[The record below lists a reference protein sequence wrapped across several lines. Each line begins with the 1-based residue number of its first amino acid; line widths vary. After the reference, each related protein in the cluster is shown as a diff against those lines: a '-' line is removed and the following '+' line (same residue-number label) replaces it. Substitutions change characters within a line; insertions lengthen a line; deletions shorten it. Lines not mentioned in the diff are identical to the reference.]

1 MASINS
7 EYHRFL
13 THLSQ
18 REVHENVRRFAHL
31 VLAQLKPLSE
41 VGATRRAR
49 STRLVPLAVKQLM
62 QTPVVL
68 EGLADNSERSEAI
81 GRLLQLEVGPF
92 RGFMR
97 QETFDLSHDIT
108 LIYGANGTGKSSF
121 FEALELAML
130 GSISEAQI
138 KRIDGRV
145 YCNNA
150 RLQSHVTPVL
160 MSGSAEASV
169 VVHHDEARHR
179 FCFIE
184 KNRLDDF
191 ARIAARTAGDQRQLI
206 ATLFGV
212 DQFSEFVRGFNPALD
227 SDLMLVGVKA
237 TQLAQQRQ
245 QLATS
250 EQAIAAYPN
259 KLADIEVQEIA
270 LAESMFPGVAY
281 QACIDWILG
290 TPDQQGR
297 LPFLQAQLD
306 AIPPII
312 HDVTP
317 TRLEHLLSEAYRLNG
332 EWQSVTAQLAAR
344 ASEVSYTQL
353 YQAVQAL
360 AEGATACPACGTA
373 LDAVSQN
380 PFEKAK
386 AGLIELAQLA
396 DLQQREGTLRISLNE
411 AIQVLLSGM
420 RQAVNSAGFVCPHEL
435 QSAGLPILPDDS
447 AGTWLT
453 QWIEGEKR
461 HWNALLQLARTI
473 ERVDAENLLILT
485 QRESMAQERNR
496 LNQHW
501 LEIERL
507 RTLRKTADQEVAN
520 ARLTVNH
527 FDEANR
533 ELIQDVEAEIPI
545 VALHHQI
552 KAAYDAFLPEIQ
564 GYLAALPGFLLQG
577 LGEQAKNLYN
587 AFNRN
592 DTPGDLLHSLWLPIA
607 ENSKIE
613 IEFASEPGKRYDALI
628 VLSEGHI
635 KCLGLAIL
643 LAKNIEQKC
652 PFVIFDDVVNAID
665 DEHRDGIWRTFFDD
679 GLLDDKQIILTSH
692 AEEFLHRIQ
701 QELGASRAKEIKRYK
716 FLPHHG
722 EHELRIDSDPPVKN
736 YVLLAQRSLE
746 ADDKREALRNA
757 RSALEAVTDSL
768 WTWMVRR
775 GVGRLE
781 MNLNGPRST
790 FELNNKCSKLRTVL
804 RKMAVNDD
812 GLQGIVNALDVL
824 LDKSGASIEW
834 GYLNGAVHDSQRD
847 HEFVRSTVQSIV
859 ESIVI
864 LDADLTTVK
873 NRK

>member
-1 MASINS
+1 
-7 EYHRFL
+7 
-13 THLSQ
+13 
-18 REVHENVRRFAHL
+18 
-31 VLAQLKPLSE
+31 
-41 VGATRRAR
+41 
-49 STRLVPLAVKQLM
+49 M
-62 QTPVVL
+62 QTPTVF
-68 EGLADNSERSEAI
+68 EGFADNSERTEAT

-97 QETFDLSHDIT
+97 KEMFDLSHDIT

-150 RLQSHVTPVL
+150 RLKSHVTPVL
-160 MSGSAEASV
+160 ISGSAEAPV
-169 VVHHDEARHR
+169 VLKHDEAQHR

-212 DQFSEFVRGFNPALD
+212 DQFTEFVRGFNPTLD

-250 EQAIAAYPN
+250 EQTIAAYPN
-259 KLADIEVQEIA
+259 KLADIAVQERA
-270 LAESMFPGVAY
+270 LAERMLPGVTY
-281 QACIDWILG
+281 QACIDWMLG
-290 TPDQQGR
+290 TADQQGR
-297 LPFLQAQLD
+297 LPFIQAQLD

-317 TRLEHLLSEAYRLNG
+317 ARLEHLLSEAYRLQG
-332 EWQSVTAQLAAR
+332 EWISVTTQLSDR
-344 ASEVSYTQL
+344 AVEVSYTQL

-360 AEGATACPACGTA
+360 AEGAAVCPACGTT
-373 LDAVSQN
+373 LDAVTQN

-386 AGLIELAQLA
+386 AGLIQLAQLA
-396 DLQQREGTLRISLNE
+396 DLQEHEVKLRTSLNE
-411 AIQVLLSGM
+411 AIRVLLVGM
-420 RQAVNSAGFVCPHEL
+420 RQTVTSAGFVCPQEL
-435 QSAGLPILPDDS
+435 QTAALPTLPNDS

-453 QWIEGEKR
+453 PWIEGEKK

-473 ERVDAENLLILT
+473 EQVDAENRLILT
-485 QRESMAQERNR
+485 QRESMTQERDK
-496 LNQHW
+496 LNEHR
-501 LEIERL
+501 LEIESL
-507 RTLRKTADQEVAN
+507 RTLRKSAEQDFAN
-520 ARLTVNH
+520 AQLTVNN

-533 ELIQDVEAEIPI
+533 ELIQAVEAEIPT

-564 GYLAALPGFLLQG
+564 GYLATLPGMLLQG

-587 AFNRN
+587 AFNRSDN
-592 DTPGDLLHSLWLPIA
+592 HGDLLHSLWLPIV

-652 PFVIFDDVVNAID
+652 PYVIFDDVVNAID

-701 QELGASRAKEIKRYK
+701 QELGASRASKIKRYK

-736 YVLLAQRSLE
+736 YVLLAQRALD

-768 WTWMVRR
+768 WTWMGRR
-775 GVGRLE
+775 GVGRIEL
-781 MNLNGPRST
+781 NLNGPRST
-790 FELNNKCSKLRTVL
+790 FELNNKCSKLRSVL
-804 RKMAVNDD
+804 KKMAVQDN

-834 GYLNGAVHDSQRD
+834 GYLNGGVHDSQRD
-847 HEFVRSTVQSIV
+847 HEFDRTTVRNIV
-859 ESIVI
+859 ESLVI
-864 LDADLTTVK
+864 LDADLTALK
-873 NRK
+873 KRK